1 MRGLKIMNSSTHTHT
16 TESTSGHQRR
26 KAILVTGAGGELG
39 HALIELL
46 AQREESNVVAVD
58 IRELHP
64 DIRAHCD
71 NAFVGD
77 ICDHSLLERL
87 LAMYEVDEVFHLAAL
102 LSTRGEFAPET
113 AHQVNVVGT
122 LNLLKLAA
130 EQARSH
136 GRSVKFI
143 FPSSIAAYGLPS
155 LAEKQRAKSVKED
168 QYLEPHTMYGIN
180 KLAGEHLGRYYQE
193 HYRKL
198 AKDRVIQAIDFR
210 SIRFPG
216 IMSAHTVPAG
226 GTSDYGPEMVHAAA
240 QGKPYACFVR
250 PDSRI
255 SFMTMPEAVDAL
267 VQLADAPKKNL
278 SRCVYNVAGF
288 SPTAADFVRCVTK
301 YFPAADISFAPDS
314 GRQSII
320 DSWPED
326 IDDTAARHD
335 WGWKPTHTL
344 ESAFEQYVVPAIKA
358 RYAAH

>member
-1 MRGLKIMNSSTHTHT
+1 M
-16 TESTSGHQRR
+16 QRR

-46 AQREESNVVAVD
+46 AARGGSSVVAVD
-58 IRELHP
+58 IRELAP
-64 DIRAHCD
+64 GIRAHCD

-122 LNLLKLAA
+122 LNLLKLAS

-136 GRSVKFI
+136 GRSVKFL

-155 LAEKQRAKSVKED
+155 LEEKKRAKSVRED

-198 AKDRVIQAIDFR
+198 AKDRAAQSIDFR

-216 IMSAHTVPAG
+216 IMSADTVPAG

-240 QGKPYACFVR
+240 QGRPYACFVR

-255 SFMTMPEAVDAL
+255 PFMTMPEAVGSL
-267 VQLADAPKKNL
+267 MQLSNAPKKSL
-278 SRCVYNVAGF
+278 TRSVYNVAGF
-288 SPTAADFVRCVTK
+288 SPTAADFERIVKK
-301 YFPAADISFAPDS
+301 YFPSAKISFAPDP

-326 IDDTAARHD
+326 IDDSAARRD
-335 WGWKPTHTL
+335 WNWRPLHTL
-344 ESAFEQYVVPAIKA
+344 ESAFEHYLVPAVRS
-358 RYAAH
+358 RYAAK